1 MLITL
6 GLVGRTGV
14 KFAPF
19 GIASALALIDSSA
32 VGLGDSSAV
41 GLGASTAAVA
51 EESFRL
57 IFG

>member
-32 VGLGDSSAV
+32 VGLG
-41 GLGASTAAVA
+41 ASTAAVA